1 MLQGTITELT
11 HLISS
16 LPLVHQVMYTCDAFG
31 MHYCTSDPYD
41 IDIKAILPHYR
52 FYFDC
57 LMKPN
62 AKSVTTALRKV
73 KDLKYDIIANG
84 HGPILRYNV
93 TELVNNYGSWAG
105 SISKSATSVAIL
117 YSSDYGFSDRLSQ
130 TLAKGVTKAGV
141 QTEMVD
147 LLSCDPQELVAVVGR
162 SQGLI
167 LMSPPSDNKEAK
179 ASLCSNSLES

>member
-1 MLQGTITELT
+1 
-11 HLISS
+11 
-16 LPLVHQVMYTCDAFG
+16 
-31 MHYCTSDPYD
+31 MHYCTADPYD

-93 TELVNNYGSWAG
+93 TELVSNYGSWAG
-105 SISKSATSVAIL
+105 SITKSATSVAIL

-147 LLSCDPQELVAVVGR
+147 LLSCDPQELVATVGR

-167 LMSPPSDNKEAK
+167 LMCPPTDSKEAK
-179 ASLCSNSLES
+179 VCEEHGLMDSLTN